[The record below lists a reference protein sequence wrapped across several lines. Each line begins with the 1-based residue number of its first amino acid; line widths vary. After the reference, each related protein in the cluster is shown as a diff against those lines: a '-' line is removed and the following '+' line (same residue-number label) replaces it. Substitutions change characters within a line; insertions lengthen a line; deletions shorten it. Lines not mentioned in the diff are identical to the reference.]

1 MRIQRGS
8 RGQFSSL
15 YGTSTLRLA
24 ADFPYPPGGPRYE
37 RLVFDADGQ
46 LIVPL
51 NEWYRLARGVGAA
64 RTRETYLAVLRPW
77 FGFLAKHGYAWNA
90 QPEAVREYTRLF
102 LLEAGCALQKGRV
115 EGWFVQA
122 SNRSPISTNGL
133 HLFIAALRSF
143 YTVMRRGVFDAQDQR
158 FHPLYAFDNPMYSKV
173 LLAWRAEHRKWI
185 RNAGAPDHA
194 GIRSPARTA
203 EAQQPVGFFQVRR
216 QPLEPP
222 VARDSEPTRLAILAG
237 VRYMIDHAPPRDAVI
252 LRILLESGARV
263 SEVLGLT
270 AGGLRRAYNPKI
282 GIDVTALVRNKGEHT
297 LRKPIWC
304 SADTREQLRRYIARE
319 RSQLDQQGRNKLE
332 ELADDEPI
340 FLSRRKRQLEYSGFR
355 IVFNRLLDK
364 AQHHFATAP
373 LSSDAVRVALPSIT
387 PHTIRHLHTTFRVT
401 KVRELFS
408 TPAERERAMEALVD
422 DLGWRSA
429 EMLKT
434 YDHAITKAELRELM
448 ASSVRQMLEDAP
460 HDAASLQA
468 LLRRGVHHGQSAAR
482 GENDPD
488 ALVLSDEARQTLAW
502 IEALDQG

>member
-1 MRIQRGS
+1 MRTQRGP

-15 YGTSTLRLA
+15 YGTTTLRLA
-24 ADFPYPPGGPRYE
+24 ADFPYPPGGARYE

-51 NEWYRLARGVGAA
+51 NEWYRLMKGVGAA

-115 EGWFVQA
+115 EGWFIQA
-122 SNRSPISTNGL
+122 TNRSPISTNGL
-133 HLFIAALRSF
+133 HLVIAALRSF
-143 YTVMRRGVFDAQDQR
+143 YTVMRRGVFDPADQR

-173 LLAWRAEHRKWI
+173 LLAWRSEHRKWI
-185 RNAGAPDHA
+185 SNAGAPDHA
-194 GIRSPARTA
+194 GIRSQSQAA
-203 EAQQPVGFFQVRR
+203 EAQQPAGFFQVKRL
-216 QPLEPP
+216 PLEPP
-222 VARDSEPTRLAILAG
+222 VARDAEPTRLAILAG
-237 VRYMIDHAPPRDAVI
+237 VRYMIDNAAARDAVI
-252 LRILLESGARV
+252 LRTLLESGARV
-263 SEVLGLT
+263 SEVLALT
-270 AGGLRRAYNPKI
+270 AGGLRRAHNPKI
-282 GIDVTALVRNKGEHT
+282 GIDVAALVRNKGEHT
-297 LRKPIWC
+297 VSKPIWC

-319 RSQLDQQGRNKLE
+319 RSQLDTQARTKLE
-332 ELADDEPI
+332 ELGDDEPI

-355 IVFNRLLDK
+355 IVFTRLLAN
-364 AQHHFATAP
+364 AQRHFATAP
-373 LSSDAVRVALPSIT
+373 QNPNAVPLALPSIT
-387 PHTIRHLHTTFRVT
+387 PHTIRHLHTTFRVK

-408 TPAERERAMEALVD
+408 SPAERERAMEALVD

-434 YDHAITKAELRELM
+434 YDHAISRAELKEIM

-468 LLRRGVHHGQSAAR
+468 LLRRGVHQSQAMEHGQH
-482 GENDPD
+482 DPD

-502 IEALDQG
+502 IGALDQL